1 MVTGVVSVIVII
13 IITSIYLSS
22 GGNKEFNMGQ
32 RNDMANVK
40 ESTCIHLIKV
50 DASNDESWSWLE
62 IGFVVLALK
71 MGLLLSHATHY
82 FCLTK
87 HLVKK
92 KVVRAVEIE
101 RLEATQTIQ
110 VIAFKWEGYSIPMS
124 AVSQRNVSAESWE
137 QEA

>member
-1 MVTGVVSVIVII
+1 MCEAKRAMVVTGIVSVIVII
-13 IITSIYLSS
+13 IIMSIYVSS
-22 GGNKEFNMGQ
+22 GGNQEFNMGQ
-32 RNDMANVK
+32 GNDVANVK
-40 ESTCIHLIKV
+40 ESTGIHLIEV
-50 DASNDESWSWLE
+50 DASNNESWSWLE

-101 RLEATQTIQ
+101 MKNVTPPVNNVPGTLQ
-110 VIAFKWEGYSIPMS
+110 IP
-124 AVSQRNVSAESWE
+124 ALP
-137 QEA
+137 

>member
-1 MVTGVVSVIVII
+1 MVVTGIVSVIVII

-32 RNDMANVK
+32 GNDVANVK
-40 ESTCIHLIKV
+40 ESTGIHLIEV
-50 DASNDESWSWLE
+50 DASNNESWSWLE

-92 KVVRAVEIE
+92 KIVRAVEIE
-101 RLEATQTIQ
+101 MKNVTPPVNNVPGTLQ
-110 VIAFKWEGYSIPMS
+110 IP
-124 AVSQRNVSAESWE
+124 ALP
-137 QEA
+137 